1 MIAEIRLTL
10 GADFKRE
17 HTVIIVEGEDDIS
30 FFNGKLSSNVDI
42 RESFSGKHGVLE
54 IVSLFSDSRVI
65 GVCDIDYDTGTP
77 SPQILYYDYSCL
89 EMMLISSDSAFTPFF
104 HTYYRGKAGFVEI
117 RLKLLQELK
126 WLSCYRK
133 LNSIFG
139 WGICFNGLSMKKA
152 FETETQNINTA
163 KIISQIREL
172 NPSLTEHIRRQVD
185 QVHIEYDK
193 NHDLPELLSITQG
206 HDFLDYF
213 RELCSTTWP
222 KCGKF
227 PSSRELSRALVTS
240 FRQDDFKRT
249 VLYQQLDSYQNAYHL
264 KILPA

>member
-1 MIAEIRLTL
+1 MIKSIQLHKLFGR
-10 GADFKRE
+10 
-17 HTVIIVEGEDDIS
+17 
-30 FFNGKLSSNVDI
+30 FNYN
-42 RESFSGKHGVLE
+42 
-54 IVSLFSDSRVI
+54 
-65 GVCDIDYDTGTP
+65 
-77 SPQILYYDYSCL
+77 
-89 EMMLISSDSAFTPFF
+89 
-104 HTYYRGKAGFVEI
+104 I

-139 WGICFNGLSMKKA
+139 WAICFNGLSMKKA

-193 NHDLPELLSITQG
+193 KHDLPELLSITQG

>member
-1 MIAEIRLTL
+1 MGKNSIQSNLTKDDLIAEIRLTL

-30 FFNGKLSSNVDI
+30 FLTESSLQMWTSVSLF
-42 RESFSGKHGVLE
+42 RKRGVLE

-65 GVCDIDYDTGTP
+65 GVCDVDYDTGTP

-104 HTYYRGKAGFVEI
+104 HTYYRGKAGFAEI

-139 WGICFNGLSMKKA
+139 WAICFNGLSMKKA

-172 NPSLTEHIRRQVD
+172 NLSLTEHIRRQVD

-193 NHDLPELLSITQG
+193 NTT
-206 HDFLDYF
+206 F
-213 RELCSTTWP
+213 RSC
-222 KCGKF
+222 C
-227 PSSRELSRALVTS
+227 R
-240 FRQDDFKRT
+240 
-249 VLYQQLDSYQNAYHL
+249 
-264 KILPA
+264 

>member
-1 MIAEIRLTL
+1 MTFLFLT
-10 GADFKRE
+10 E
-17 HTVIIVEGEDDIS
+17 
-30 FFNGKLSSNVDI
+30 SSLQMWT
-42 RESFSGKHGVLE
+42 S
-54 IVSLFSDSRVI
+54 VSLFPESVVFWRSSVFSRTAESLAYAMLTMIRVP
-65 GVCDIDYDTGTP
+65 P

-104 HTYYRGKAGFVEI
+104 HTYYRGKAGFAEI

-139 WGICFNGLSMKKA
+139 WAICFNGLSMKKA

-193 NHDLPELLSITQG
+193 KHDLPELLSITQG

>member
-1 MIAEIRLTL
+1 MGKNSIQSNLTKDDLIAEIRLTL

-42 RESFSGKHGVLE
+42 RESFSGKRGVLE

-65 GVCDIDYDTGTP
+65 GVCDVDYDTGTP

-104 HTYYRGKAGFVEI
+104 HTYYRGKTGFAEI

-163 KIISQIREL
+163 
-172 NPSLTEHIRRQVD
+172 
-185 QVHIEYDK
+185 
-193 NHDLPELLSITQG
+193 
-206 HDFLDYF
+206 
-213 RELCSTTWP
+213 
-222 KCGKF
+222 
-227 PSSRELSRALVTS
+227 
-240 FRQDDFKRT
+240 
-249 VLYQQLDSYQNAYHL
+249 
-264 KILPA
+264 